1 MDLLLDFAEGTRV
14 QWTLVDLNGRVAAQ
28 GEIQSEGPMIEP
40 MDFSALA
47 KGMYILNL
55 ITPERHYS
63 ERVVL
68 Q

>member
-1 MDLLLDFAEGTRV
+1 
-14 QWTLVDLNGRVAAQ
+14 
-28 GEIQSEGPMIEP
+28 

-47 KGMYILNL
+47 KGMYMLNL
-55 ITPERHYS
+55 TTPERHYT

>member
-1 MDLLLDFAEGTRV
+1 
-14 QWTLVDLNGRVAAQ
+14 
-28 GEIQSEGPMIEP
+28 MIEP

-55 ITPERHYS
+55 TTPERHYT